1 MACFIRKEQKYL
13 SFEKKM
19 LFWVYVQLIK
29 NLFSNK
35 PKVIYPPPKVTISSL
50 RIKKKKALEIMG
62 REYGIELDRR
72 LHKEKL
78 VQQLFDHIQKN
89 V

>member
-1 MACFIRKEQKYL
+1 
-13 SFEKKM
+13 
-19 LFWVYVQLIK
+19 
-29 NLFSNK
+29 
-35 PKVIYPPPKVTISSL
+35 
-50 RIKKKKALEIMG
+50 MG

>member
-1 MACFIRKEQKYL
+1 MF
-13 SFEKKM
+13 SF
-19 LFWVYVQLIK
+19 IK

-35 PKVIYPPPKVTISSL
+35 PQVIYPPPKVTISSL
-50 RIKKKKALEIMG
+50 RIKKKKDLEVMG

>member
-1 MACFIRKEQKYL
+1 MF
-13 SFEKKM
+13 SF
-19 LFWVYVQLIK
+19 IK

-35 PKVIYPPPKVTISSL
+35 PKVIYPPPKVTISAL
-50 RIKKKKALEIMG
+50 RIKKKKDLEVMG